1 MQVLNVDQRGK
12 DTVVVVDEHKIVWLL
27 EVERNDTHGECCIH
41 TAGPLLWCTLSKVEN
56 LRKYVFFSSLT
67 VAHTGKRKN
76 ALQTLQNSS
85 YNRQDINT
93 CNTQRPLFDVIVS
106 SHFSRE
112 GGAF

>member
-76 ALQTLQNSS
+76 ALQTLQNPS

-93 CNTQRPLFDVIVS
+93 CNTQRLLSDVIFS

>member
-56 LRKYVFFSSLT
+56 LRKYVFFFFSNGRAHRQEKERPT
-67 VAHTGKRKN
+67 NVAK
-76 ALQTLQNSS
+76 LL
-85 YNRQDINT
+85 
-93 CNTQRPLFDVIVS
+93 L
-106 SHFSRE
+106 
-112 GGAF
+112 

>member
-56 LRKYVFFSSLT
+56 LRKYVFFFFSNGRT
-67 VAHTGKRKN
+67 HRQEKERPTNVAK
-76 ALQTLQNSS
+76 LL
-85 YNRQDINT
+85 
-93 CNTQRPLFDVIVS
+93 L
-106 SHFSRE
+106 
-112 GGAF
+112 